1 MQLAEAL
8 PRETARTRRPVQST
22 CRALAFVPLTLAG
35 LLVAP
40 AGANAQSGGEG
51 FLFRE
56 PVLTVSVRGGYA
68 LARAGSDIFDF
79 VTSQLTLDKS
89 DFSGVAF
96 GGGLGIRV
104 TSQLDLS
111 VELNYMRAG
120 DRSRVAGG
128 YWEFIGQD
136 SFPVQQI
143 TTLTR
148 LPITASL
155 RYYLVP
161 RGRKIGNF
169 AWVPSKWSP
178 FVGVGAGA
186 MRYEFTQSGDFIDF
200 NDQVGPDE
208 FGIFTAVLES
218 AEWIPTAHV
227 FGGAEWMVSRRAAL
241 IGEIRYILG
250 SAELDLDF
258 ADFDP
263 IDLSGMQATVG
274 MSFRY

>member
-1 MQLAEAL
+1 
-8 PRETARTRRPVQST
+8 
-22 CRALAFVPLTLAG
+22 VPLTLAG
-35 LLVAP
+35 FLVAP
-40 AGANAQSGGEG
+40 AGADAQSGGEG

-96 GGGLGIRV
+96 GGGLGFRM

-111 VELNYMRAG
+111 VELNYMRGG

-136 SFPVQQI
+136 SFPVEQT

-148 LPITASL
+148 LPVTASL
-155 RYYLVP
+155 RYYVMP
-161 RGRKIGNF
+161 RGRKIGSF
-169 AWVPSKWSP
+169 AWVPSKWAP
-178 FVGVGAGA
+178 YVGAGAGA
-186 MRYEFTQSGDFIDF
+186 MRYEFVQRGDFINFDEV
-200 NDQVGPDE
+200 VGVDE
-208 FGIFTAVLES
+208 FAIFTDELES
-218 AEWIPTAHV
+218 TQWIPTAHV
-227 FGGAEWMVSRRAAL
+227 FGGMEWAVSRRAAFT
-241 IGEIRYILG
+241 GEIRYILG
-250 SAELDLDF
+250 SAELGFDF
-258 ADFDP
+258 VGFDP